1 MFQHNEITK
10 GATAWKCGFGFLKK
24 KIERGV
30 HLSTV
35 SLGIRKTGFG
45 EDVLI
50 NFISLAF
57 QNQTRKY
64 ESAWK
69 IVNCCINESFT

>member
-1 MFQHNEITK
+1 M
-10 GATAWKCGFGFLKK
+10 
-24 KIERGV
+24 
-30 HLSTV
+30 STV

-45 EDVLI
+45 EDVWI

-57 QNQTRKY
+57 QNPIRKY

-69 IVNCCINESFT
+69 IVNCCINESFTLSFIAACYIIHLRGVRNKRN